1 VIVAADL
8 PPAFEVEWA
17 PLSGA
22 PGVVVRGEVDIGTV
36 AKLSEALDE
45 AVRESAGALVVDLR
59 EVVFLG
65 SSGLTAL
72 VRARA
77 QLGREE
83 RALVLVCPPGPVRR
97 LFEVVGIV
105 DLFEL
110 FDSREEAAA
119 SLLRPD

>member
-1 VIVAADL
+1 VIVAADI
-8 PPAFEVEWA
+8 PPAFQVEWA

-22 PGVVVRGEVDIGTV
+22 PGVAVRGEVDIGTV

-45 AVRESAGALVVDLR
+45 AVRESSGALVVDLC

-65 SSGLTAL
+65 STGLTAL

-83 RALVLVCPPGPVRR
+83 RALVVICPPGPVRR

-110 FDSREEAAA
+110 FESREEAAS

>member
-1 VIVAADL
+1 MTVAADI

-22 PGVVVRGEVDIGTV
+22 PGVAVRGEVDIGTV

-45 AVRESAGALVVDLR
+45 AVRESSGALVVDLR

-65 SSGLTAL
+65 STGLTAL

-83 RALVLVCPPGPVRR
+83 RALVVICPPGPVRR

-110 FDSREEAAA
+110 FESRETAAA